1 MKKLIRFYLILA
13 FALITHPMKSLADE
27 SQGQG
32 PGPTSGPRRHLATI
46 IFSGLGGAVLGL
58 STLSFYGRPQ
68 DRLGNIGVGFAL
80 GIIAGTF
87 YVTYSMV
94 KTPNEFYGLDRLP
107 RLPTELALREAP
119 QDSMDMI
126 DFSHPSRQ
134 TANQGSNF
142 PIANFNW
149 SF

>member
-1 MKKLIRFYLILA
+1 M
-13 FALITHPMKSLADE
+13 
-27 SQGQG
+27 
-32 PGPTSGPRRHLATI
+32 
-46 IFSGLGGAVLGL
+46 LGL

-94 KTPNEFYGLDRLP
+94 KTPNEFYGSESLP

-119 QDSMDMI
+119 HDGIDAI
-126 DFSHPSRQ
+126 DFSHPYQ
-134 TANQGSNF
+134 QAATPGANFQ
-142 PIANFNW
+142 IANFNW